1 MRSTRSFKKF
11 SSKILLFGE
20 YSIIHNSMGLSIP
33 YEAFEGKFTFS
44 PDKLNVEEA
53 TASNQSLQAFAT
65 YLRQLMDD
73 NKLLFTCDIDQMEED
88 ICQGIV
94 FDSSIPQ
101 GYGVGS
107 SGALVAAVYDR
118 YGLDKITYDP
128 TLSGKLIIRL
138 KDIFAQMESYFHGKS
153 SGMDPLICYM
163 NHPMLIQSKDAIDP
177 VGMPPASQTGKGA
190 IFLINTGEVGETQ
203 PLVNLFLDK
212 CKEEGFTHVIK
223 NELIP
228 FNNNCI
234 KAFLKGEAKDLF
246 SNLKALSG
254 FLLSN
259 LAPMIPRRYRKIWQK
274 GLETEAYYLKLC
286 GSGGGGYILG
296 FTEDLE
302 KAHKELKDHDIQ
314 VIHCF

>member
-1 MRSTRSFKKF
+1 MNSTEKSFN
-11 SSKILLFGE
+11 SKILLFGE

-33 YEAFEGKFTFS
+33 YEAFEGKFTFEPQLLKGEQIS
-44 PDKLNVEEA
+44 E
-53 TASNQSLQAFAT
+53 SNQSLAELAT
-65 YLRQLMDD
+65 YLKSLMEE
-73 NKLLFTCDIDQMEED
+73 NKLKFTCDIERFEED
-88 ICQGIV
+88 ITAGLV

-107 SGALVAAVYDR
+107 SGALVAAVYNR
-118 YGLDKITYDP
+118 YALDKIPNDQKI
-128 TLSGKLIIRL
+128 SGKLIVRL
-138 KDIFAQMESYFHGKS
+138 KEIFSQMESYYHGKS

-163 NHPMLIQSKDAIDP
+163 NHPMLIQSKDNIDP
-177 VGMPPASQTGKGA
+177 IGLPEENIHGKGA
-190 IFLINTGEVGETQ
+190 IFLINTGIVGETQ

-212 CKEEGFTHVIK
+212 CKEEGFAHVIK

-234 KAFLKGEAKDLF
+234 KAFLKGEIKEMFYNLKDL
-246 SNLKALSG
+246 SS

-259 LAPMIPRRYRKIWQK
+259 LSPMIPRRFRKIWKK

-302 KAHKELKDHDIQ
+302 KAKAELKEHDIQ
-314 VIHCF
+314 VIHRF

>member
-1 MRSTRSFKKF
+1 MKSTKSAKKF
-11 SSKILLFGE
+11 NSKILLFGE

-33 YEAFEGKFTFS
+33 YEAFEGRFTFT
-44 PDKLNVEEA
+44 PEKLSHEHAAE
-53 TASNQSLQAFAT
+53 SNRSLVAFAA

-73 NKLLFTCDIDQMEED
+73 NKLLFTCDLDQFDQD
-88 ICQGIV
+88 IQQGIV

-107 SGALVAAVYDR
+107 SGALVAAIYDR
-118 YGLDKITYDP
+118 YGLDKIPNDQK
-128 TLSGKLIIRL
+128 LSGKLIVRL
-138 KDIFAQMESYFHGKS
+138 KDIFSQMESYFHGKS
-153 SGMDPLICYM
+153 SGIDPLICYM
-163 NHPMLIQSKDAIDP
+163 NHPMLIQNKDVIDT
-177 VGMPPASQTGKGA
+177 VGIPQSGSTGRGA

-212 CKEEGFTHVIK
+212 CKEEGFAHVIK

-234 KAFLKGEAKDLF
+234 KAFLKGEVKDLF
-246 SNLKALSG
+246 SNLKSLSG

-259 LAPMIPRRYRKIWQK
+259 LSPMIPRRFRHIWQN

-302 KAHKELKDHDIQ
+302 KAKQQLKDHEIQ
-314 VIHCF
+314 VIHRF

>member
-1 MRSTRSFKKF
+1 MNQAEKKF
-11 SSKILLFGE
+11 NSKILLFGE

-33 YEAFEGKFTFS
+33 FEAFEGKLTFTPEKLQGEEIKKSNESLRQFARYIRELMES
-44 PDKLNVEEA
+44 DKL
-53 TASNQSLQAFAT
+53 
-65 YLRQLMDD
+65 
-73 NKLLFTCDIDQMEED
+73 KFTCDIDRFEEE
-88 ICQGIV
+88 IEQGLV

-107 SGALVAAVYDR
+107 SGALVAAIYDR
-118 YGLDKITYDP
+118 YALDKIPNDKK
-128 TLSGKLIIRL
+128 LSGQFILRL
-138 KDIFAQMESYFHGKS
+138 KDIFSQMESYFHGKS

-163 NHPMLIQSKDAIDP
+163 NHPILIQSKDAIDP
-177 VGMPPASQTGKGA
+177 VGIPSTNEVGKGA

-212 CKEEGFTHVIK
+212 CKEEGFTQVIK

-234 KAFLKGEAKDLF
+234 KAFLKGEVKELF
-246 SNLKALSG
+246 LNLKDLSG

-259 LAPMIPRRYRKIWQK
+259 LSPMIPRRFRSIWK
-274 GLETEAYYLKLC
+274 RGLETEAYYLKLC

-296 FTEDLE
+296 FTEDFE
-302 KAHKELKDHDIQ
+302 RAKEELKEHELK
-314 VIHCF
+314 VIHRF